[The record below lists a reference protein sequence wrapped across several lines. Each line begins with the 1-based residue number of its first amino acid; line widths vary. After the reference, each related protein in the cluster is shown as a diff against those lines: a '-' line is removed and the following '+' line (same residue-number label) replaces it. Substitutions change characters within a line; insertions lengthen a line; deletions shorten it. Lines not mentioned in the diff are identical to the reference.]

1 MLSHFS
7 CVWLC
12 VTLWTAACQASLSV
26 GFSRQEYCSG
36 LLCPPP
42 GDLPDLGVEPA
53 SLRSNLHW
61 QVVSLPLVHTWEAP
75 LCIITY
81 SLLADMK
88 LTQEHIF
95 SWLLWGCQSWL
106 KVSQYTT
113 VNTVV
118 NLSPQT
124 TKKKTQLYFSFY
136 VWKTDGWCRQCLRSL
151 PTWRFCLS
159 IFGQTGKTWFKPI

>member
-1 MLSHFS
+1 M
-7 CVWLC
+7 
-12 VTLWTAACQASLSV
+12 

-124 TKKKTQLYFSFY
+124 TKKKPSYISASMSEKQMAGVDNVSGPFQREDFVSPSLDKQEKLDLNPSRLYLKFH
-136 VWKTDGWCRQCLRSL
+136 
-151 PTWRFCLS
+151 
-159 IFGQTGKTWFKPI
+159 